1 MTFPITAIYAAILC
15 LWMIVLQIA
24 VVAAR
29 GRTEV
34 LFGDG
39 GRMDLLLPMRRHA
52 NFIETVP
59 MALILLALAE
69 AQGLSAGWLHGAGL
83 RRSAP
88 RAGPQDRRDR
98 RNLDRDADSDCR
110 PSARRLRGVRLA
122 SPCRET
128 QTQPRKRRPSCNIW
142 R

>member
-83 RRSAP
+83 LLLASRLIHPFGLAEVRRALAL
-88 RAGPQDRRDR
+88 RIAGTVGTWIATLIPIAA
-98 RNLDRDADSDCR
+98 L
-110 PSARRLRGVRLA
+110 LRGAFVA
-122 SPCRET
+122 
-128 QTQPRKRRPSCNIW
+128 
-142 R
+142 

>member
-1 MTFPITAIYAAILC
+1 MTFPIAAIHAAILC

-39 GRMDLLLPMRRHA
+39 RRMDLLLPMRRHA

-69 AQGLSAGWLHGAGL
+69 AQGLSAG
-83 RRSAP
+83 
-88 RAGPQDRRDR
+88 
-98 RNLDRDADSDCR
+98 
-110 PSARRLRGVRLA
+110 
-122 SPCRET
+122 
-128 QTQPRKRRPSCNIW
+128 
-142 R
+142 